1 MHKFVLVV
9 VSACALAGCTVREQ
23 QVLTAGAV
31 GAVAGA
37 VIVNEM
43 NQPRPVYVEQ
53 PYQRYYVPVPPRRPR
68 CYMTWENTRRGYV
81 ERRVCDNHI
90 P

>member
-1 MHKFVLVV
+1 MHKLLIVA
-9 VSACALAGCTVREQ
+9 VSAAALAGCTAREQ

-43 NQPRPVYVEQ
+43 NQPRPVYVEER
-53 PYQRYYVPVPPRRPR
+53 YEQRYVPVPPHRPR
-68 CYMTWENTRRGYV
+68 CFTTWENTHRGMI
-81 ERRVCDNHI
+81 ERRVCDRY
-90 P
+90 

>member
-1 MHKFVLVV
+1 MHKFVFVV

-37 VIVNEM
+37 VIANEVQ
-43 NQPRPVYVEQ
+43 QPRPVYVHERYEQ
-53 PYQRYYVPVPPRRPR
+53 RYVPVPPRRPR
-68 CYMTWENTRRGYV
+68 CFTSWERTAYGMV
-81 ERRVCDNHI
+81 ERQVCGY
-90 P
+90 